1 MKKKNH
7 LFFRQLNFNFST
19 KNPFNWRLCSTKQR
33 TGKDRH
39 VQIDYYN
46 MTEDAFPKGV
56 ATTTFEVNIP
66 QSGYF
71 DRQMEFKTSLV
82 PNDMVND

>member
-1 MKKKNH
+1 
-7 LFFRQLNFNFST
+7 
-19 KNPFNWRLCSTKQR
+19 
-33 TGKDRH
+33 
-39 VQIDYYN
+39 

-66 QSGYF
+66 QAGYF

-82 PNDMVND
+82 PNDVVNI